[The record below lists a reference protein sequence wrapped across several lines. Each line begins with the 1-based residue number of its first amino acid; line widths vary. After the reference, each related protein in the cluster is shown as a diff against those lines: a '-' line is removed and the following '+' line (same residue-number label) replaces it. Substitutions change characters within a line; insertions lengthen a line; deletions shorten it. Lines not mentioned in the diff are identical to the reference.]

1 MAVNHVKVTICGTE
15 YKIAS
20 EESASYV
27 LETAHRVDAE
37 MNRLLSQ
44 NPRLTVSMAAVLC
57 ALDATDRAQKA
68 TDTADDL
75 RVQLKR
81 SLDEND
87 ELRTQISTGQLRF

>member
-1 MAVNHVKVTICGTE
+1 MDMNHVKVTICGTE

-20 EESASYV
+20 DESAAYV
-27 LETAHRVDAE
+27 LDIARRVNAQME
-37 MNRLLSQ
+37 HLLAQ
-44 NPRLTVSMAAVLC
+44 NPRLSVAMAAVLC
-57 ALDATDRAQKA
+57 AMDAADRAKKA

-87 ELRTQISTGQLRF
+87 DLRTQISTGQLRF

>member
-15 YKIAS
+15 YKITS

-57 ALDATDRAQKA
+57 ALDATDRAKKA